1 MVKPFPSKTH
11 IGNHMLHPE
20 TLMLTYGYDPQL
32 SEGAVKPPVF
42 LTSTFVF
49 KTAEDGQDFFDF
61 VSGRR
66 EPPEGMGAGL
76 VYSRFNHPNSEI
88 VEDRLAI
95 YERTE
100 SCALFSSGMAAIAT
114 TILAFARPGDVILHS
129 QPLYGGTE
137 TLLTNTLGRLSI
149 GAVGFA
155 DGVDEVVVSQAAEE
169 AMGKGRVSMILIE
182 TPANP
187 TNGLVD
193 VAMMRRVADVIGKK
207 QGHVPII
214 ACDNTLLGPV
224 FQRPIEHGADIS
236 LYSLTKYVGGHSDL
250 IAGAAL
256 GAKAVVK
263 GIKALRGAIGT
274 QLDPHSCW
282 MINRSLE
289 TLSLRMEKADANA
302 RLVADYLRDHP
313 KVAKVHYLGH
323 HEAASPAGL
332 VFARQCSGA
341 GSTFSFDIVGGK
353 AAAMKFLNALQILK
367 LAVSLGGTESLASL
381 PATMTHSGV
390 PADIRRKIGV
400 LDSTIRLS
408 IGIEHPSDLIADLAQ
423 ALNAAEPDV

>member
-1 MVKPFPSKTH
+1 MVKSAPSKTH
-11 IGNHMLHPE
+11 IGNHVLHPE
-20 TLMLTYGYDPQL
+20 TLMLSYGYDPQL

-49 KTAEDGQDFFDF
+49 RTAEDGQDFFDF

-66 EPPEGMGAGL
+66 EPPEGMSAGL

-88 VEDRLAI
+88 VEDRLAV

-100 SCALFSSGMAAIAT
+100 NCALFSSGMAAIAT

-137 TLLTNTLGRLSI
+137 TLLAKTLAGLSI
-149 GAVGFA
+149 AAVGFA
-155 DGVDEVVVSQAAEE
+155 DGLDESAVRLAADE
-169 AMGKGRVSMILIE
+169 AMRKGRVVMIFIE

-193 VAMMRRVADVIGKK
+193 IAMVRRVAEMIGQAK
-207 QGHVPII
+207 GHTPIV

-224 FQRPIEHGADIS
+224 FQRPIEHGADLS

-250 IAGAAL
+250 IAGAVL
-256 GAKAVVK
+256 GSKSLMRGVK
-263 GIKALRGAIGT
+263 GLRGAIGT

-282 MINRSLE
+282 MISRSLE
-289 TLSLRMEKADANA
+289 TLGLRMEKADQNA
-302 RLVADYLRDHP
+302 RLVADYLRGHD
-313 KVAKVHYLGH
+313 KVTKVHDLAH
-323 HEAASPAGL
+323 HDEASAAGRL
-332 VFARQCSGA
+332 FAKQCTGA
-341 GSTFSFDIVGGK
+341 GSTFSFDIVGGQ
-353 AAAMKFLNALQILK
+353 AAAFRFLNALQIFK

-381 PATMTHSGV
+381 PASMTHSGV
-390 PADIRRKIGV
+390 PADIREKIGV

-408 IGIEHPSDLIADLAQ
+408 IGIEHPSDLIADIAQ
-423 ALNAAEPDV
+423 ALNEA

>member
-1 MVKPFPSKTH
+1 MAKPFPSKTH

-32 SEGAVKPPVF
+32 SEGAIKPPVF

-49 KTAEDGQDFFDF
+49 KTAEDGQDFFDY
-61 VSGRR
+61 VAGRR

-114 TILAFARPGDVILHS
+114 TILAFVRPGDVILHS

-137 TLLTNTLGRLSI
+137 TLLTNTLARLSI
-149 GAVGFA
+149 DAVGFA
-155 DGVDEVVVSQAAEE
+155 DGIDETAVKQASEE

-193 VAMMRRVADVIGKK
+193 IAMIRRIAVSIGRA
-207 QGHVPII
+207 QGHTPVI

-224 FQRPIEHGADIS
+224 FQRPIEHGADLS

-256 GAKAVVK
+256 GSKAIMK

-302 RLVADYLRDHP
+302 RLVADFLRDHP
-313 KVAKVHYLGH
+313 KVARVHYLGH
-323 HEAASPAGL
+323 HEQGSLSGR
-332 VFARQCSGA
+332 VFARQCLGA

-353 AAAMKFLNALQILK
+353 EAAVKFLNALQILK

-390 PADIRRKIGV
+390 PADIRQKIGV

-408 IGIEHPSDLIADLAQ
+408 IGIENPSDLIADLAQ
-423 ALNAAEPDV
+423 ALNAA